1 MSAKR
6 KLLLVYAGGHA
17 TDADDALDLSRLRDA
32 LRARGAQIEEV
43 ALGDD
48 PGALLDRIEAGAVPV
63 VFKTA

>member
-1 MSAKR
+1 MNAMR

-17 TDADDALDLSRLRDA
+17 ADAGDPLDLSRLRDA

-48 PGALLDRIEAGAVPV
+48 PNALLEHIEAGAVPV
-63 VFKTA
+63 VFRTA